1 MRRTSWMATIA
12 VMTLATGCAVNH
24 AAVVTPRA
32 ALDLPGRFEPIDA
45 TARTWP
51 SDTLV
56 GSGCLTTLKDP
67 RDDSEIHAAR
77 AGGGMADFRIQD
89 GRYGVRPGELL
100 RVVCN
105 TGQPVGVVGWR

>member
-77 AGGGMADFRIQD
+77 AGGGMADFRIHD
-89 GRYGVRPGELL
+89 VRYGVRSGELL